1 MLFSRYYPEPKAVE
15 IWDGY
20 SILLVAFTAI
30 FLISGIVACILP
42 SSPLQKPAPHPI
54 EAPVVVTI
62 LHRQAPPLPPKD
74 ITTLKALMRRVGLK
88 LKFSSSSSPNPPHS
102 VADMFDEL
110 LSLCPTH
117 LKSWLV
123 DFVDACPTLPP
134 TYSELVDLIMDSIKE
149 SISPDVAWSSLL
161 AHKQGS
167 LSVADYA
174 ERFRL
179 LAETAKASEDVQSI
193 LFRQGLSQATQQPLL
208 AVPPS

>member
-1 MLFSRYYPEPKAVE
+1 
-15 IWDGY
+15 
-20 SILLVAFTAI
+20 
-30 FLISGIVACILP
+30 
-42 SSPLQKPAPHPI
+42 
-54 EAPVVVTI
+54 
-62 LHRQAPPLPPKD
+62 
-74 ITTLKALMRRVGLK
+74 
-88 LKFSSSSSPNPPHS
+88 
-102 VADMFDEL
+102 MFDEL

-179 LAETAKASEDVQSI
+179 LAETAKASEDVQPI
-193 LFRQGLSQATQQPLL
+193 LFRQGLSQATQQLLL
-208 AVPPS
+208 AVPPSCNLEQEVLVASGVLQRQKVLLSSSSRSSNSSSSLFMANKENSSNYLFSISITL